1 MKKFFTNLKNYISAH
16 RPTKRRII
24 QLYSALLFNANLK
37 GFKTGKIYRG
47 SLKNI
52 CAPGINCYSCPG
64 ASLACPLGS
73 LQDSLIGSNTRL
85 PYYVFGIIIL
95 YGFLF
100 GRWICSFLCPFGLIQ
115 DLIYK
120 IKTPKVKKNRVTRVL
135 AKLRYVILALFVFAL
150 PLIYMTREMIIPA
163 FCKYICPAGVVEGS
177 VGLLSHPENENLFSS
192 LGPLF
197 TWKVCLGVAILVLC
211 VFIYRFFCRF
221 LCPLGAIYGLFN
233 RISLVGVKL
242 DEKSCTECG
251 LCEAKCKID
260 IKRVGDGNC
269 IFCGECIDVCPTGAI
284 SWKGPKILLPP
295 QATGEKL
302 DAVELTNSENE
313 SPSPVKKKGKNAVR
327 IICATLM
334 AALLAATLVYY
345 NVIDKIPATSGGN
358 RVGESCL
365 AYDIELYGDGG
376 VFNIEQQ
383 MGKVTVI
390 NFWYTTCGGCL
401 PEIPHFN
408 RVAEEYEKYGVSV
421 IGIHSSYK
429 TEDVQTFLDN
439 RYDENGVCWSDYTMK
454 FGQDDGSFPASTY
467 ADMLEITGYP
477 TTFVVNKY
485 GEIVARF
492 DNAVSYETLKDA
504 VEQAL
509 KG

>member
-1 MKKFFTNLKNYISAH
+1 MKKFFTKIKNYISAH

-37 GFKTGKIYRG
+37 GFGNGKIYRG

-73 LQDSLIGSNTRL
+73 LQDSLIGSGTRL

-135 AKLRYVILALFVFAL
+135 SKLRYVILALFVFAL

-177 VGLLSHPENENLFSS
+177 VGLLSHPENENLFAS

-197 TWKVCLGVAILVLC
+197 TWKLCLAVAIFVLC

-233 RISLVGVKL
+233 KISLVGVKL
-242 DEKSCTECG
+242 DEKSCIECG
-251 LCEAKCKID
+251 KCHGKCKMD
-260 IKRVGDGNC
+260 IRRVGDDSC
-269 IFCGECIDVCPTGAI
+269 IFCGECIDECPTGAI

-302 DAVELTNSENE
+302 DSVSVTEKNAADKVRTE
-313 SPSPVKKKGKNAVR
+313 KKKRTVR
-327 IICATLM
+327 IIAAILM
-334 AALLAATLVYY
+334 TALLATTLVYY
-345 NVIDKIPATSGGN
+345 NFIDKDAGSVGGN
-358 RVGESCL
+358 KVGESCL
-365 AYDIELYGDGG
+365 AYDIDLYGEGG
-376 VFNIEQQ
+376 TFNIEQQ

-408 RVAEEYEKYGVSV
+408 RVAEEYAKFGVTV

-429 TEDVQTFLDN
+429 TEDVQAFLDN
-439 RYDENGVCWSDYTMK
+439 RYDENGVRWSDYTMI
-454 FGQDDGSFPASTY
+454 FGQDDGKSPASTY

-477 TTFVVNKY
+477 TTFVVDKY
-485 GEIVARF
+485 GKIVSRF
-492 DNAVSYETLKDA
+492 DNVVSYEDLKAA
-504 VEQAL
+504 VENAL
-509 KG
+509 AGN